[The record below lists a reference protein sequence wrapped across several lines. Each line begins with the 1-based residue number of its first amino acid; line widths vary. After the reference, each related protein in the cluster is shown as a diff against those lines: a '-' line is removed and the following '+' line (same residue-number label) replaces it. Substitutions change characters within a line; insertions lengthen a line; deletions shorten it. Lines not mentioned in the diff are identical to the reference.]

1 MHRRLALL
9 AALLITGLAVPSQ
22 AQTLGTG
29 TMIQSGYGVNRVER
43 VDDIDAH
50 PDGGWVILDAN
61 HGIAAKY
68 RADGSYDHIVA
79 TAEDM
84 QAPGITPDIRSISVD
99 RLGNV
104 YASGPSGIARF
115 QPDGTFDRFLT
126 DVQLDVIDTAV
137 DATGQLL
144 VLTPTSLSVFSR
156 AGNLVSTITN
166 IGNSG
171 ANPIS
176 DALGIAALP
185 NGNIV
190 LLHREGHLTL
200 LDNRFRQLRDVTP
213 EPALGNVRAFA
224 DGRVVASFTDYN
236 FRQGYRFFTSGLD
249 TLGDFIPADAP
260 MTDSVFAT
268 SGTNRIG
275 FQGTQLSRVV
285 EANVDTSAIKSIHA
299 IVDTQ
304 TPIEHG
310 SNPVRVLADGSIMVW
325 NSRLGTLQRFD
336 QQGLLL
342 SDKAIGND
350 GNVFHADPSG
360 RAFIR
365 PLAAGGTVN
374 VYAANG
380 LPETTFNISP
390 RSGFSSV
397 NITAIGTDSAGDTYV
412 YDADSISIR
421 RLGPTGTQRASF
433 DVADASLSNELSDMR
448 VTADGRIYLLFA
460 GGSTGH
466 IDIYTKDGVR
476 TARRIGDDAT
486 LRLYG
491 QLDVAIDGRVV
502 FLGSD
507 DISGFGVVLSP
518 DLSVVMPL
526 NSVLSPTAVFTTS
539 TYFALDADGDIW
551 VSAAMSNRIFELMPI
566 QDTPPRTE
574 ALVEQYPNGNS
585 WFRTPVNVFLN
596 GLDAERAWGVAGL
609 FYQIDALDPVMVT
622 GSTAVVSLLGEGEH
636 QLGFIATDNYGNDE
650 YPKLITVRIDT
661 TAPVTVASVR
671 NGGASAVLSAA
682 DNLSGIDSVWYV
694 FDKQAPKKYTGAIAL
709 DGQAHTIRYWA
720 VDKAGNEEA
729 RKLFTTSFA
738 PVSVTLTPATTT
750 GGVNVDGRV
759 VLNGTA
765 GVGGF
770 KVNLTSTNVSAVV
783 PASVTVA
790 EGQSTVTFTI
800 TTKAVAVDTSITI
813 TAAGG
818 AGSVTAKLL
827 LQRTKAVGVSMNP
840 ATLAGG
846 SASTVTVTLS
856 GVAPTG
862 GAVVVLQSNKS
873 AATVPGTVTIPA
885 GQTSGTF
892 NVSTSAVAV
901 DTLATINATYGGAT
915 ASADL
920 SVTRVALTGFTLN
933 RASVVGGG
941 TRIATVTLSSNAPSG
956 GYAVQLSSD
965 AAAATLPAS
974 VMVPS
979 GQKSASV
986 SVTTSPVQDAIGVV
1000 LHASAN
1006 GIEKVAVLDVLPP
1019 NVTVKVSPV
1028 ALTGGNTATGTVLLD
1043 GKAPAGG
1050 LTVALTSDDAHAVVP
1065 ASVVVAAGK
1074 TSATFSVATTQVS
1087 GETQVEVAAAVG
1099 DSVSTST
1106 IVLRPIG
1113 IKAVAFTPS
1122 IVRGGLTS
1130 QLQVTLDAP
1139 APATGVTL
1147 DVYATNPAVSVG
1159 SSVVV
1164 ASGQTTATLT
1174 VNTQVVFANVR
1185 VPVVVTSGA
1194 SAVTGTLTVTGAEV
1208 IGLTLNPASVTG
1220 GKPSTAT
1227 LTISSAAPSTGYV
1240 VQLSCSLTGVATVP
1254 ATVIVPSGK
1263 TSVTFVVSTL
1273 VVNAIKDV
1281 SISGSLNGVAKAA
1294 SLKVLPPA
1302 VASVSIAPSSVT
1314 GGTNATGT
1322 VKLAVA
1328 APGDVIVML
1337 STSSTLI
1344 GNVPATVT
1352 VPKGALLAT
1361 FIVTTK
1367 KPAVQTVVTIGA
1379 KSDGVTTKT
1388 GTLTVKP

>member
-1 MHRRLALL
+1 MYRRLALL
-9 AALLITGLAVPSQ
+9 ATFLILALAVPGQ

-29 TMIQSGYGVNRVER
+29 TIIQSGYGVNSVER

-61 HGIAAKY
+61 HGLASKY
-68 RADGSYDHIVA
+68 RVDGSFERIVA

-99 RLGNV
+99 RLGYV
-104 YASGPSGIARF
+104 YAAGPSGIARF

-126 DVQLDVIDTAV
+126 DVELDVIDTAV

-144 VLTPTSLSVFSR
+144 VLTPASLSVFSR

-176 DALGIAALP
+176 DATGIAALP
-185 NGNIV
+185 NGNVV
-190 LLHREGHLTL
+190 LLHRQGHLTL
-200 LDNRFRQLRDVTP
+200 LDSRFRQLRDVTP

-224 DGRVVASFTDYN
+224 DGRVVASFTGYN
-236 FRQGYRFFTSGLD
+236 LRQGYRFFTSGLD
-249 TLGDFIPADAP
+249 TLGEFIPADAP
-260 MTDSVFAT
+260 ATDSIFAAA
-268 SGTNRIG
+268 GTNRIA

-285 EANVDTSAIKSIHA
+285 EANADTSAIKSIHV
-299 IVDTQ
+299 IVDAQ
-304 TPIEHG
+304 TSIEHG
-310 SNPVRVLADGSIMVW
+310 STPLRVLADGSIVVW

-342 SDKAIGND
+342 SDKAIAND
-350 GNVFHADPSG
+350 GTVFHADPSG

-365 PLAAGGTVN
+365 PLASGGTVN

-390 RSGFSSV
+390 LSGFSTV
-397 NITAIGTDSAGDTYV
+397 NVAAIGTDSAGDTYV
-412 YDADSISIR
+412 FDADSTSIR
-421 RLGPTGTQRASF
+421 RLGPTGTQKASF
-433 DVADASLSNELSDMR
+433 GVADGALSNELSDMR
-448 VTADGRIYLLFA
+448 VTADGHIYLLFA
-460 GGSTGH
+460 GGSTGR
-466 IDIYTKDGVR
+466 IDMYTKDGVR

-491 QLDVAIDGRVV
+491 QLDVAPDGRVV
-502 FLGSD
+502 FLASD
-507 DISGFGVVLSP
+507 DYSGIGAVLSA
-518 DLSVVMPL
+518 DLSALTPL
-526 NSVLSPTAVFTTS
+526 RSILSPNAVFTTS

-551 VSAAMSNRIFELMPI
+551 VSATLSNRVFELMAI

-574 ALVEQYPNGNS
+574 TLVQQYPNGNS
-585 WFRTPVNVFLN
+585 WFRTPVDVFLN

-609 FYQIDALDPVMVT
+609 YYQIDTLDPVGVT
-622 GSTAVVSLLGEGEH
+622 GSTAVVSLSAEGEH
-636 QLGFIATDNYGNDE
+636 QLLYFATDNYGNDE
-650 YPKLITVRIDT
+650 YPKAITVRIDT
-661 TAPVTVASVR
+661 TAPVTSASVR
-671 NGGASAVLSAA
+671 GGGTSAVLSST
-682 DNLSGIDSVWYV
+682 DNLSGIDSIWYV

-738 PVSVTLTPATTT
+738 PVSVTLTPSTTT

-765 GVGGF
+765 GVGGY
-770 KVNLTSTNVSAVV
+770 KVNLTSSNASAVV

-790 EGQSTVTFTI
+790 EGQSAATFTI

-827 LQRTKAVGVSMNP
+827 LQRTKVVGVALNP

-846 SASTVTVTLS
+846 TSSTATVTLS

-862 GAVVVLQSNKS
+862 GAVVVLQSNKA
-873 AATVPGTVTIPA
+873 AATVPGTLTIPA
-885 GQTSGTF
+885 GQTTGTF
-892 NVSTSAVAV
+892 SVSTTAVAV
-901 DTLATINATYGGAT
+901 DTLATISATYGGAT
-915 ASADL
+915 LTADL

-933 RASVVGGG
+933 RSSVVGGG
-941 TRIATVTLSSNAPSG
+941 TRIATVTLSGNAPSG
-956 GYAVQLSSD
+956 GYVVQLSSD
-965 AAAATLPAS
+965 AAAATLPATIT
-974 VMVPS
+974 VPS
-979 GQKSASV
+979 GQKAV
-986 SVTTSPVQDAIGVV
+986 SVTVSTTAVSDAIGVV

-1006 GIEKVAVLDVLPP
+1006 GIEKTAVLDVLPP

-1028 ALTGGNTATGTVLLD
+1028 TLTGGNTAAGTVLLD
-1043 GKAPAGG
+1043 GKAPTGG
-1050 LTVALTSDDAHAVVP
+1050 LTVALTSDDTHAVVP
-1065 ASVVVAAGK
+1065 ASVVVVAGK
-1074 TSATFSVATTQVS
+1074 TSATFSISTTQVS
-1087 GETQVEVAAAVG
+1087 AETQVEIGASVG
-1099 DSVSTST
+1099 EQLSTST

-1113 IKAVAFTPS
+1113 IKAVTFTPAT
-1122 IVRGGLTS
+1122 VRGGLPS

-1159 SSVVV
+1159 SSLVV

-1174 VNTQVVFANVR
+1174 VNTQAVFANVR

-1208 IGLTLNPASVTG
+1208 MGLTLNPVSVTG

-1240 VQLSCSLTGVATVP
+1240 VQLSSSLTGVATVP

-1263 TSVTFVVSTL
+1263 TSVTFVVTTL

-1281 SISGSLNGVAKAA
+1281 TISGSLNGVSKAA

-1302 VASVSIAPSSVT
+1302 VASVTIAPTAVT

-1328 APGDVIVML
+1328 APGDVVVTL
-1337 STSSTLI
+1337 STSSATI
-1344 GNVPATVT
+1344 GSVPATVT
-1352 VPKGALLAT
+1352 VPKGALSAT
-1361 FIVTTK
+1361 FTVTTK
-1367 KPAVQTVVTIGA
+1367 KPTVQTVVTIGA
-1379 KSDGVTTKT
+1379 NSDGVTTKT

>member
-1 MHRRLALL
+1 MYRRLALL
-9 AALLITGLAVPSQ
+9 ATLLITALAVPSQ

-29 TMIQSGYGVNRVER
+29 TILQSGYGVNRIER

-61 HGIAAKY
+61 HGLASKY
-68 RADGSYDHIVA
+68 RADGTFERIVA

-99 RLGNV
+99 RLGYV
-104 YASGPSGIARF
+104 YAAGPSGIARF

-126 DVQLDVIDTAV
+126 DVELDVVDTAI

-156 AGNLVSTITN
+156 AGNLAATITN

-185 NGNIV
+185 NGNVV
-190 LLHREGHLTL
+190 LLHRQGHLSL
-200 LDNRFRQLRDVTP
+200 LDNRYRQLRDISP

-224 DGRVVASFTDYN
+224 DGRIVASFTDFN
-236 FRQGYRFFTSGLD
+236 LRQGYRFFTSGLD
-249 TLGDFIPADAP
+249 TLGEYIPADAP
-260 MTDSVFAT
+260 TTDSVFAT
-268 SGTNRIG
+268 AGSNRIG
-275 FQGTQLSRVV
+275 YQGTQLSRVV
-285 EANVDTSAIKSIHA
+285 EANVDTSAIRSIHT

-304 TPIEHG
+304 TPLEHG
-310 SNPVRVLADGSIMVW
+310 SNPVRILADGSIMVW
-325 NSRLGTLQRFD
+325 NSRIGSLQRFD
-336 QQGLLL
+336 QQGMLL
-342 SDKAIGND
+342 SDKSIGND
-350 GNVFHADPSG
+350 GIVFHADPSG

-365 PLAAGGTVN
+365 PQAAGGTVN

-380 LPETTFNISP
+380 LPETTINVSP
-390 RSGFSSV
+390 LSGFSTV
-397 NITAIGTDSAGDTYV
+397 NITAIGTDGAGDIYV
-412 YDADSISIR
+412 YDADSVSIR
-421 RLGPTGTQRASF
+421 RLSPTGSQKLAFR
-433 DVADASLSNELSDMR
+433 VNDASLSNELSDMR
-448 VTADGRIYLLFA
+448 VTSDGHIYLLFA

-466 IDIYTKDGVR
+466 IDIYANDGLR
-476 TARRIGDDAT
+476 TARRIGDDVT

-491 QLDVAIDGRVV
+491 QLDVASDGRVV
-502 FLGSD
+502 FLSSD
-507 DISGFGVVLSP
+507 DYSGIGAVLSA
-518 DLSVVMPL
+518 DLSSVMPL
-526 NSVLSPTAVFTTS
+526 KSVLSPTAVFTTS

-551 VSAAMSNRIFELMPI
+551 VSAALSNRVFELMPI

-609 FYQIDALDPVMVT
+609 YYQIDVLEPVIIT
-622 GSTAVVSLLGEGEH
+622 GSTTVATLLTEGDH
-636 QLGFIATDNYGNDE
+636 QLAYFATDNYGNDE
-650 YPKLITVRIDT
+650 YPKVINVRIDM
-661 TAPVTVASVR
+661 TAPVTTASVR
-671 NGGASAVLSAA
+671 NGGTSAVLSAT

-709 DGQAHTIRYWA
+709 DGQAHSIRYWA

-750 GGVNVDGRV
+750 GGVNVDGRI

-770 KVNLTSTNVSAVV
+770 KVNLTSTNVAAVV

-790 EGQSTVTFTI
+790 EGQSSVTFTV

-818 AGSVTAKLL
+818 AGSITAKLL
-827 LQRTKAVGVSMNP
+827 LQRTKVVGVTLNP

-846 SASTVTVTLS
+846 SASTATVTLS
-856 GVAPTG
+856 GAAPAG

-873 AATVPGTVTIPA
+873 AASVPGTVTIPA

-892 NVSTSAVAV
+892 SISTVAVSTDV
-901 DTLATINATYGGAT
+901 LATISATYGGST
-915 ASADL
+915 TGADL
-920 SVTRVALTGFTLN
+920 SITRVALAGFTLN
-933 RASVVGGG
+933 RSSVVGGG
-941 TRIATVTLSSNAPSG
+941 TRIATVTLSGNAPSG
-956 GYAVQLSSD
+956 GYVVSLSSEST
-965 AAAATLPAS
+965 AVSIPAT
-974 VMVPS
+974 VTIPS
-979 GQKSASV
+979 GQKSTSV
-986 SVTTSPVQDAIGVV
+986 SVTTSPVSDATGVV
-1000 LHASAN
+1000 LHAVAN

-1019 NVTVKVSPV
+1019 NVTIKVAPV
-1028 ALTGGNTATGTVLLD
+1028 ALTGGNTATGTVSLD
-1043 GKAPAGG
+1043 GKAPSGG
-1050 LTVALTSDDAHAVVP
+1050 LTVSLTSDDVHAVVP
-1065 ASVVVAAGK
+1065 ASVVVATGK
-1074 TSATFSVATTQVS
+1074 TSATFSVSTTQVS
-1087 GETQVEVAAAVG
+1087 GETQVEVAAAIG
-1099 DSVSTST
+1099 EQVSSCMV
-1106 IVLRPIG
+1106 VLRPIG
-1113 IKAVAFTPS
+1113 IKAVTFTPS
-1122 IVRGGLTS
+1122 TVRGGLSS

-1159 SSVVV
+1159 SSIVV

-1208 IGLTLNPASVTG
+1208 MGLTLNPVSVTG

-1240 VQLSCSLTGVATVP
+1240 VQLSSSLTGVATVP

-1263 TSVTFVVSTL
+1263 TSVTFVVTTL
-1273 VVNAIKDV
+1273 AVNAIRDV
-1281 SISGSLNGVAKAA
+1281 SISASLNGVSKSA
-1294 SLKVLPPA
+1294 SLKLLPPA
-1302 VASVSIAPSSVT
+1302 VASVTIAPTSVT

-1328 APGDVIVML
+1328 APGDVTVTF
-1337 STSSTLI
+1337 STSSALI
-1344 GNVPATVT
+1344 GSVPATVT
-1352 VPKGALLAT
+1352 VTKGALSANFT
-1361 FIVTTK
+1361 VTTK
-1367 KPAVQTVVTIGA
+1367 KPSVQTVVTIGA
-1379 KSDGVTTKT
+1379 TSDGVTTKT